1 MDSPEFSD
9 RGLTSMTPDH
19 PAAAGGHNGKVVHYF
34 GHGGETMSPSRKLG
48 SGGGRLHPKADAL
61 LLLLRFLTLAFS
73 LASLALMLNNSSTA
87 RGGRWRV
94 RWMDFDAYRYVL
106 AASAIVCLYS
116 FAEIGLGLWSLF
128 SGRMLMP
135 ESLAH
140 WFDFGHDQGFAYLI
154 FSACSAA
161 TAVAHNL
168 RGRDNLIHGMYGCD
182 EADSFCTKAEISIGL
197 AYGAFLFIA
206 LSSLL
211 SGYRLAR
218 WLILG

>member
-1 MDSPEFSD
+1 
-9 RGLTSMTPDH
+9 MTPEH
-19 PAAAGGHNGKVVHYF
+19 PAAGGHNGKVVHYY
-34 GHGGETMSPSRKLG
+34 GHGGETLSPSRKVQ
-48 SGGGRLHPKADAL
+48 GGGRLHPKADAL

-73 LASLALMLNNSSTA
+73 LASLVLMITNSATV
-87 RGGRWRV
+87 RRRLHTV
-94 RWMDFDAYRYVL
+94 RWTDFDAYRYVL

-116 FAEIGLGLWSLF
+116 FAEIGLGLWYLF

-135 ESLAH
+135 DSLAQ

-154 FSACSAA
+154 LSACSAG

-168 RGRDNLIHGMYGCD
+168 RERHILIHGAYGCD